1 MATQLDDSKSTAQH
15 TTEKANADGLL
26 HLAELILQQTTSIS
40 SYLRRNAVALPTF
53 DTDSS
58 EPPETAEYQA
68 LHSSLTSTLEDL
80 QYLMNGPRAC
90 IRSYLL
96 SGFELAA
103 VQIAFEFDFFKIIP
117 EKGEIE
123 VGELAKKAG
132 MDADRAARVLRIL
145 ATRRI
150 FQEKT
155 PGYFS
160 QTAASLAFAK
170 DEEMKCAGQFSMD
183 ELWKAAT
190 SSADCIKASPYES
203 DSAHSP
209 FSTRHGLP
217 MFDFYAKNP
226 KYAARFAKAMGGI
239 TRVDRQITELKDG
252 FPWGNIQGTV
262 VDVGGG
268 SGHVSIALAR
278 AFPHLSFIV
287 QDGSADMLAQGKKL
301 DLHDIEG
308 RVTWMQHNFFQ
319 PQPLCDV
326 AAFFIRQCTHNWC
339 DHDVVTIL
347 KSFVPGLEGSKRGTP
362 LLINDTIIPE
372 PGTRPAHEERGL
384 RQMDMMMFVNFGA
397 KERTKKEF
405 EALLKEADP
414 RYEIHNAHADGAV
427 GLLEVHLTH

>member
-1 MATQLDDSKSTAQH
+1 MMAAQHSDSKSTTQRN
-15 TTEKANADGLL
+15 TNADSLL
-26 HLAELILQQTTSIS
+26 NLAELILRQTTSIS
-40 SYLRRNAVALPTF
+40 NYLRRNAVTPPTF
-53 DTDSS
+53 DVDSS

-80 QYLMNGPRAC
+80 QRLIDGPRGY
-90 IRSYLL
+90 IRSYFL
-96 SGFELAA
+96 SSFELAA
-103 VQIAFEFDFFKIIP
+103 VQVAFEFDFFKFVPI
-117 EKGEIE
+117 EGEIE

-132 MDADRAARVLRIL
+132 MDADRAARVLRIM

-160 QTAASLAFAK
+160 HTAASVAFAK

-217 MFDFYAKNP
+217 MFEFYAKNP
-226 KYAARFAKAMGGI
+226 QYAARFAKAMAGL

-252 FPWGNIQGTV
+252 FPWNNLQGTV

-278 AFPHLSFIV
+278 AFPRLSFVV

-301 DLHDIEG
+301 DLHGIEE
-308 RVTWMQHNFFQ
+308 RVSWMQYNFFQ

-339 DHDVVTIL
+339 DRDVVKIL
-347 KSFVPGLEGSKRGTP
+347 KSFVPGLEGSKPGTP
-362 LLINDTIIPE
+362 LLINDTILPE
-372 PGTRPAHEERGL
+372 PGTRPAHEERSL
-384 RQMDMMMFVNFGA
+384 RQMDMLMFVNLGA
-397 KERTKKEF
+397 KQRTTKEL

-414 RYEIHNAHADGAV
+414 RYEIHNVHAEGTM
-427 GLLEVHLTH
+427 GLLEVHLRH